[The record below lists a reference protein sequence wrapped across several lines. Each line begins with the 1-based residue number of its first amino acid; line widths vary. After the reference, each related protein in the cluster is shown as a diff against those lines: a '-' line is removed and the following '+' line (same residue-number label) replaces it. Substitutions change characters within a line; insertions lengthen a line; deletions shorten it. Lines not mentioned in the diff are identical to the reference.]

1 MPAEVVPMDEKEQ
14 TDWLE
19 EEMKTLVL
27 GEKRLEKRARKI
39 VRDLSQNPT
48 GSIPEMSDDWAA
60 TKAAY
65 RFLKNET
72 VKASK
77 LVEAQKQATIK
88 RIERWASRSQDAMLL
103 IVDDTTSFDY
113 SSWSEIGGLGMLD
126 SKYCCGFL
134 AHSSLAVT
142 PEQVPLGLL
151 AQETWVRDYPADR
164 PRGRQ
169 VPIEDKESY
178 KWLQALDDSTA
189 DLPADVHVLVVSD
202 RESDVYEYFVRPR
215 RANVDLLI
223 RACQDRRVEEPAKKL
238 WAAVHSSP
246 VRGVVQVE
254 VGRGP
259 NQSLRDASCQVY
271 YQRVKLRPPK
281 NRPASLPKLE
291 PVVLWAVLIRER
303 APPEEVKPLEWLL
316 LTTCPVTT
324 FEQALQT
331 LQYYACRWIVER
343 FHFVLKSGCGVEK
356 RHLDHVDRL
365 IRFLAIANILAWRL
379 LWQTYLARVEGD
391 LPCTAVLTDCEWK
404 ALYSFIHKTA
414 ITPESP
420 PSLAQATLWL
430 ARLGGFLAR
439 ASDGSP
445 GVKVLWR
452 GWRRLFDITETWLI
466 FNSSEEP

>member
-1 MPAEVVPMDEKEQ
+1 MEKREQ

-19 EEMKTLVL
+19 EEMKSLAL
-27 GEKRLEKRARKI
+27 GEKRLEKRARRI
-39 VRDLSQNPT
+39 IRDMSQDPT

-72 VKASK
+72 VKAPK

-88 RIERWASRSQDAMLL
+88 RIERWAARGQETLLL

-113 SSWSEIGGLGMLD
+113 SSWSEIGGLGILD
-126 SKYCCGFL
+126 SKYCRGFL
-134 AHSSLAVT
+134 AHTSLAVT

-151 AQETWVRDYPADR
+151 AQQTWVRDYPADR
-164 PRGRQ
+164 TRGRQ

-178 KWLQALDDSTA
+178 KWLQALDDSTSG
-189 DLPADVHVLVVSD
+189 LPEDVRALVVSD
-202 RESDVYEYFVRPR
+202 RESDVYEYFVHPR
-215 RANVDLLI
+215 RANVDLLV
-223 RACQDRRVEEPAKKL
+223 RACQDRRVEEPAKHL
-238 WAAVHSSP
+238 WATVRKSP
-246 VRGVVQVE
+246 VRGWVQIEVE
-254 VGRGP
+254 RGP
-259 NQSLRDASCQVY
+259 NRPARDAYCQVH
-271 YQRVKLRPPK
+271 YQRVTLRPPK

-291 PVVLWAVLIRER
+291 PVVLWAVLIQER
-303 APPEEVKPLEWLL
+303 NAPKEGKPLEWLL
-316 LTTCPVTT
+316 LTTCPVTS
-324 FEQALQT
+324 FEQATQILE
-331 LQYYACRWIVER
+331 YYACRWIVER

-365 IRFLAIANILAWRL
+365 IRFLAIANVVAWRL

-391 LPCTAVLTDCEWK
+391 LPCTTVLADCEWK
-404 ALYSFIHKTA
+404 ALHSFIHKTA
-414 ITPESP
+414 TIPDSP
-420 PSLAQATLWL
+420 PSLAQTTLWL

-439 ASDGSP
+439 TSDGSP

-466 FNSSEEP
+466 FNPSEGP